1 MSIYWNETTSNIIP
15 YVPGEQP
22 QDKKYIKL
30 NTNENPYPP
39 SPKVIEAIKLAANE
53 SLRLYPDPECKML
66 KEAIAEVYNISIE
79 NVFAGNGSDEILAF
93 CFMAFF
99 DEQRPVKFADITY
112 SFYNVYA
119 DFFKVPYEIVPLN
132 QDFSLPVE
140 KFITSEEPFRQ
151 AGIIIA
157 NPNAPT
163 GMAVDINDIEK
174 IVCANQNNVVIID
187 EAYVDF
193 GCESAVPFTKKY
205 PNLLVVH
212 TLSKSRSLAGLRAG
226 FAIGSAELMEGL
238 QRVKNSFNSYTL
250 DRIAI
255 SAATAAFKDK
265 EYFEE
270 TRKKIMLT
278 RERFSQHLMQLGFK
292 VIPSNANF
300 VFASHELF
308 KAEFLFK
315 ELKERGI
322 LVRYFK
328 KPGIDNYL
336 RITIGTD
343 EEMDTLIETLKII
356 INKQL

>member
-1 MSIYWNETTSNIIP
+1 MSIYWNDTTSKIIP

-39 SPKVIEAIKLAANE
+39 SPKVIEAIKSAASE

-66 KEAIAEVYNISIE
+66 KEAIAEVYDVSVE
-79 NVFAGNGSDEILAF
+79 NVFTGNGSDEILAF

-99 DEQRPVKFADITY
+99 DEQKPVKFADITY

-163 GMAVDINDIEK
+163 GMAVGINDIER
-174 IVCANQNNVVIID
+174 IVSENQNSVVIID

-193 GCESAVPFTKKY
+193 GCESAVPLTKKY
-205 PNLLVVH
+205 PNVLVVH
-212 TLSKSRSLAGLRAG
+212 TLSKSRALAGLRAG
-226 FAIGSAELMEGL
+226 FAIGSVELVEGL
-238 QRVKNSFNSYTL
+238 SRVKNSFNSYTL

-255 SAATAAFKDK
+255 EAAAAALRDT

-270 TRKKIMLT
+270 IRKKIIHT
-278 RERFSQHLMQLGFK
+278 REKFSKELAQLGFR
-292 VIPSNANF
+292 VIPSSANF
-300 VFASHELF
+300 VFVSHATY
-308 KAEFLFK
+308 KADFLFQ
-315 ELKERGI
+315 ELKNRGI
-322 LVRYFK
+322 LVRYFR

-343 EEMDTLIETLKII
+343 EEMDKLIETV
-356 INKQL
+356 KQVTGFC

>member
-1 MSIYWNETTSNIIP
+1 MSIYWNETTSKIIP

-22 QDKKYIKL
+22 QDKNYIKL

-39 SPKVIEAIKLAANE
+39 SPKVIEAINSAACDT
-53 SLRLYPDPECKML
+53 LRLYPDPECKIL
-66 KEAIAEVYNISIE
+66 KEAIAAYYNVGIE
-79 NVFAGNGSDEILAF
+79 NIFTGNGSDEILAF

-99 DEQRPVKFADITY
+99 DEQKPVKFADITY

-140 KFITSEEPFRQ
+140 KFATSEEPFRQ
-151 AGIIIA
+151 AGIIVA

-163 GMAVDINDIEK
+163 GMAVDINDIER
-174 IVCANQNNVVIID
+174 IAAANQNSVVIID

-193 GCESAVPFTKKY
+193 GCESAVQLTKKY
-205 PNLLVVH
+205 PNILVIH

-226 FAIGSAELMEGL
+226 FAIGSAELIEGL
-238 QRVKNSFNSYTL
+238 ERVKNSFNSYTL
-250 DRIAI
+250 DRIAV
-255 SAATAAFKDK
+255 AAAAAALKDV
-265 EYFEE
+265 EYFEM
-270 TRKKIMLT
+270 TRKKIIHT
-278 RERFSQHLMQLGFK
+278 REKFSKDLAQLGFK
-292 VIPSNANF
+292 VIPSSANF
-300 VFASHELF
+300 VFVSHGTF
-308 KAEFLFK
+308 KADFLFQ
-315 ELKERGI
+315 ELKNRGI

-343 EEMDTLIETLKII
+343 EEMDTVVETIKDM
-356 INKQL
+356 K

>member
-1 MSIYWNETTSNIIP
+1 MSIYWNETTSKIIP

-39 SPKVIEAIKLAANE
+39 SPKVIEAINSAACDT
-53 SLRLYPDPECKML
+53 LRLYPDPECKIL
-66 KEAIAEVYNISIE
+66 KEAIAAYYNVGIE
-79 NVFAGNGSDEILAF
+79 NIFAGNGSDEILAF

-99 DEQRPVKFADITY
+99 DEQKPVKFADITY

-140 KFITSEEPFRQ
+140 KFATSEEPFRQ
-151 AGIIIA
+151 AGIIVA

-163 GMAVDINDIEK
+163 GMAVDINDIER
-174 IVCANQNNVVIID
+174 IAAANQNSVVIID

-193 GCESAVPFTKKY
+193 GCESAVQLTKKY
-205 PNLLVVH
+205 PNILVIH

-226 FAIGSAELMEGL
+226 FAIGSAELIEGL
-238 QRVKNSFNSYTL
+238 ERVKNSFNSYTL

-255 SAATAAFKDK
+255 AAAAAALKDV
-265 EYFEE
+265 EYFEMI
-270 TRKKIMLT
+270 RKKIIHT
-278 RERFSQHLMQLGFK
+278 REKFSKDLAQLGFK
-292 VIPSNANF
+292 VIPSSANF
-300 VFASHELF
+300 VFVSHGTF
-308 KAEFLFK
+308 KADFLFQ
-315 ELKERGI
+315 ELKNRGI

-343 EEMDTLIETLKII
+343 EEMDTVVETIKDM
-356 INKQL
+356 K